1 MDRQRREAKRLARIM
16 AVDDDHVIR
25 GLLAVNL
32 EMEGHEVVTA
42 VDGQDA
48 LNKVRES
55 KPDLILLDVMMPQ
68 VNGWQVAETLKA
80 DEETRDIPIV
90 FLSARAMEADVRKG
104 TDIGVD
110 SYVTKPF
117 DPIDLMELV
126 SRLLAEREA

>member
-1 MDRQRREAKRLARIM
+1 M

-25 GLLAVNL
+25 GLLEVNL

-48 LNKVRES
+48 LDKVRENP
-55 KPDLILLDVMMPQ
+55 PDLILLDVMMPN
-68 VNGWQVAETLKA
+68 VNGWQVAEVLKA
-80 DEETRDIPIV
+80 DDATRKIPIV

-104 TDIGVD
+104 TDLGVE

-117 DPIDLMELV
+117 DPIDLMDLV
-126 SRLLAEREA
+126 ARLLDERAQR